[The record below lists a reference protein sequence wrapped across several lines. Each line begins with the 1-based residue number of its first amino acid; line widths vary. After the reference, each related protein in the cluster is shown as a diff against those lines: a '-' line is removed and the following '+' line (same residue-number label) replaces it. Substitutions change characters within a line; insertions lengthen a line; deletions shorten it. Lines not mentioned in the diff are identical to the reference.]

1 MSPAELVILRNRETN
16 FKRSCFFMYTI
27 DRIEGD
33 LVICENRETREMIEF
48 PRRQFPEDIRA
59 GQLFDLAKEG
69 VQMLQ
74 EDTEAVRKRLQ
85 DKMKALWK

>member
-1 MSPAELVILRNRETN
+1 
-16 FKRSCFFMYTI
+16 MYTI

-33 LVICENRETREMIEF
+33 LVICENRETGKMIEF

-59 GQLFDLAKEG
+59 GQLFDFAKEG